1 MSGVTAPR
9 RLGAPDSKSRSL
21 LLDAAEQL
29 MLREGY
35 AAVTSRRVAAE
46 AGIKPQ
52 LVHYYFRSMDDLF
65 LEVYRRRAG
74 AGIDHFIR
82 AMEVHRSLRTLWRFG
97 TDLGGATLNIEFVA
111 LANHRTAIRDE
122 IARYARRFRELQL
135 DAIAAILGDHGVSA
149 DTCPPIVVLLAMTGV
164 TQVMALETALG
175 VTAGHAEMTEFVDAW
190 IDEAERDLARGIP
203 PAVGPRATPS
213 AAVD

>member
-1 MSGVTAPR
+1 
-9 RLGAPDSKSRSL
+9 
-21 LLDAAEQL
+21 

-52 LVHYYFRSMDDLF
+52 LVHYYFRAMDDLF
-65 LEVYRRRAG
+65 LEVYRRRA
-74 AGIDHFIR
+74 ASAIARFIR

-97 TDLGGATLNIEFVA
+97 AELGGATLNIEFVA
-111 LANHRTAIRDE
+111 LANHRKAIRDE

-135 DAIAAILGDHGVSA
+135 DAIAAILSDHGVSA
-149 DTCPPIVVLLAMTGV
+149 DTCPPVVVLLAMTGV
-164 TQVMALETALG
+164 TQVMALEAALG

-190 IDEAERDLARGIP
+190 LDEAERDLARGIP
-203 PAVGPRATPS
+203 PVPRSPHIAEG
-213 AAVD
+213 